1 MPDNVLKDV
10 EVKFKEHQLVSGTRT
25 FNGERIV
32 GEFCSYHFPT
42 RKMKEAGEYVG
53 VIHVPADRSYDVSPS
68 SISNV
73 VCLDEYVVN
82 EILDIFRI
90 MTNEIRKIG
99 PFDTEHEIKVKSMYE
114 NAIIR
119 KMNKTKE
126 WINECKATNEKVY

>member
-53 VIHVPADRSYDVSPS
+53 VIHVPWDRSYDVSPS
-68 SISNV
+68 SISNI
-73 VCLDEYVVN
+73 VCLDEYAVN
-82 EILDIFRI
+82 EILGIFRI

-99 PFDTEHEIKVKSMYE
+99 QFDTEHEIKVKSMYE

-126 WINECKATNEKVY
+126 WINESKDI